1 MINLVKKI
9 IFQLIF
15 FCFNKLIKI
24 LNNFLSQ
31 RTLLILEKK
40 IINFLLFSIKF
51 FFKRNK
57 NIQSRKHI
65 KEDIYPLQ

>member
-9 IFQLIF
+9 TFQLIF

-31 RTLLILEKK
+31 RTLFVLEKK
-40 IINFLLFSIKF
+40 ITNFLLFSIKF

>member
-15 FCFNKLIKI
+15 FCFKQLVRI

-31 RTLLILEKK
+31 RTLLVLEKK
-40 IINFLLFSIKF
+40 ISNFLSFSIKF

>member
-15 FCFNKLIKI
+15 FCCKQLIKI

-31 RTLLILEKK
+31 RTLLVLEKK
-40 IINFLLFSIKF
+40 ISNFLSFSIKF

-57 NIQSRKHI
+57 NIQSRKYI